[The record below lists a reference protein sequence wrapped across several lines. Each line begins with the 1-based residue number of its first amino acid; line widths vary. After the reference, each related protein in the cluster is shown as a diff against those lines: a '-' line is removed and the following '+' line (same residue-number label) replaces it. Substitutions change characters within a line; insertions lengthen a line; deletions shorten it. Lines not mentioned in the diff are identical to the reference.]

1 MLTILAFLPYRVLS
15 DANSM
20 LLSGAYKITETFPST
35 DRKVRAS
42 TTSPMKFYKKVLKGD
57 PFILTG
63 DTLIVGD
70 IPAETLRITGTWTYS
85 GTIFVVND
93 GVLIFDNTNATIDGN
108 LFLMGNGK
116 VMVDSSSLYFPQRFN
131 YQYGII
137 VAENSEYRI
146 TNSET
151 FFNGF
156 VIGVA
161 VVDSARFV
169 ERNVRNRDFTTFAA
183 FGDNPYIEAE
193 YTDNVGEIV
202 VGRRGRYV
210 IRHSDTLLIWHRFPP
225 ACTVDVVFPSVDT
238 VYHYVFDSSLVTV
251 SGIDYSILIDTTT
264 GVMWGMMVEDSSSVN
279 IAGSN
284 VRSVGL
290 LFRGSDTTTVSGIV
304 NGSYYTSYTVPLSD
318 RYLHF
323 NNTYVNTFSL
333 YPMDSVLVNVSS
345 SILGEILPMDYANVE
360 VNGVLVDGSGGY
372 LGSSG
377 YSVNI
382 TVFSSITTNLQ
393 SSENSILIFAYS
405 SQAGVIGQVIAAN
418 NSIMA
423 IVQSSLLDYPVVY
436 DRAFAWV
443 SNVRTPGYLPLES
456 SVPVEGDAYGEAG
469 PLGSFLSFSSYSLYY
484 QRSGDTAWV
493 PIVEDVTTP
502 VKDGVLGVW
511 DTHGLTPGTY
521 LLKLKTVVSTGDSV
535 IALRMVNLG
544 TVGVNERENAPLPF
558 RIKGRSLYYPGRY
571 EVYDV
576 RGRRIF
582 SGSGKVTLHRGVYFV
597 KVGERSRKVIVR

>member
-1 MLTILAFLPYRVLS
+1 MAIFLAFLPYRALS

-20 LLSGAYKITETFPST
+20 LLNGAYEITETFTST
-35 DRKVRAS
+35 DGRINAF
-42 TTSPMKFYKKVLKGD
+42 TTFPIEFYAKILKGNTSV
-57 PFILTG
+57 LSG

-70 IPAETLRITGTWTYS
+70 TPAETLRISGAWSYS
-85 GTIFVVND
+85 GTIVVVND
-93 GVLIFDNTNATIDGN
+93 GVLIFDNASATIDGN
-108 LFLMGNGK
+108 LLLLGNGK
-116 VMVDSSSLYFPQRFN
+116 VIVDSSSLYFPQRFN
-131 YQYGII
+131 YQYGIV

-183 FGDNPYIEAE
+183 LGDNPYIEVE
-193 YTDNVGEIV
+193 YTDNVGEIA
-202 VGRRGRYV
+202 VGRGGRYV

-225 ACTVDVVFPSVDT
+225 GCTASVVFPSGDT
-238 VYHYVFDSSLVTV
+238 VYHYVFDSSLTTV
-251 SGIDYSILIDTTT
+251 SGIGYSIVIDTTT
-264 GVMWGMMVEDSSSVN
+264 DVMWGMMVEDSSSVN
-279 IAGSN
+279 VAGSN

-290 LFRGSDTTTVSGIV
+290 LFRGSDTTSVSGIV
-304 NGSYYTSYTVPLSD
+304 NGSYYTSYTVPLTD

-345 SILGEILPMDYANVE
+345 SIFGEILPMDYANVE

-377 YSVNI
+377 HSVNI
-382 TVFSSITTNLQ
+382 TLFSSITTNLQ
-393 SSENSILIFAYS
+393 SSESSILLFAYS
-405 SQAGVIGQVIAAN
+405 SQAGIIGQVIATN

-436 DRAFAWV
+436 DGAFAWV
-443 SNVRTPGYLPLES
+443 SNIRTPGYLPLES

-484 QRSGDTAWV
+484 QMSGDTAWV
-493 PIVEDVTTP
+493 PIVEDVTAP
-502 VKDGVLGVW
+502 VKDGVLGIW

-521 LLKLKTVVSTGDSV
+521 ILKLKTVVSTGDSV
-535 IALRMVNLG
+535 VALRVVNLG
-544 TVGVNERENAPLPF
+544 TVGVDEREDAPLPL
-558 RIKGRSLYYPGRY
+558 RVEGRSLYYPGRY
-571 EVYDV
+571 EIYDV
-576 RGRRIF
+576 RGRRVF
-582 SGSGKVTLHRGVYFV
+582 SGSGKTTLRRGVYFV
-597 KVGERSRKVIVR
+597 KVGENSRKVMVR